1 MTNLPLARWRRWQT
15 EAVPSTYT
23 GAPASRPID
32 AVRFHLGDT
41 AAPFALT
48 DEEITWLLAAAA
60 DDQLAAALVGARG
73 MAAKFSRLVDATVG
87 DVQKSYSQQY
97 KHFAEVVERLSTD
110 VDTAAAADAVPVPW
124 AGGISY
130 AERDANDGDG
140 DLVPPYFYEGMDD
153 RPGTVAT
160 RDGWR

>member
-1 MTNLPLARWRRWQT
+1 
-15 EAVPSTYT
+15 VPSTYT
-23 GAPASRPID
+23 GDPADRPVD

-48 DEEITWLLAAAA
+48 DEEIEWLIAAAA
-60 DDQLAAALVGARG
+60 DDTLAAALVGARS
-73 MAAKFSRLVDATVG
+73 MAARFSKLVDSTVG
-87 DVQKSYSQQY
+87 DIQKSYSQQY
-97 KHFAEVVERLSTD
+97 KHFAEVVDRLSTD
-110 VDTAAAADAVPVPW
+110 VSTVAAAESVPVPW

-140 DLVPPYFYEGMDD
+140 DLIPPYFFEGMDD

-160 RDGWR
+160 RDGRC